1 MYTHTHI
8 HTNVLVGRVCLLLFM
23 FTNDVGRGGEL
34 TLWSYPEK
42 ILTKLEKLNLS
53 APEEFEV
60 VVSCFKVFG
69 NTVSRDVYTA
79 NDTTYTFG

>member
-1 MYTHTHI
+1 
-8 HTNVLVGRVCLLLFM
+8 
-23 FTNDVGRGGEL
+23 
-34 TLWSYPEK
+34 
-42 ILTKLEKLNLS
+42 LEKLNLS